1 MTFTSLE
8 KQGRPGCVRGYL
20 SVQKF
25 SEDQALCPVSAILA
39 YTTQVC
45 LQLIIIKSYWLV
57 LF

>member
-25 SEDQALCPVSAILA
+25 AEDQDLCPVSAILA

-45 LQLIIIKSYWLV
+45 S
-57 LF
+57 